1 MVMNNSYPKAL
12 LFLLDELEKL
22 PGVGPKS
29 AQRLAYHLL
38 GCSKEEASMLAKA
51 IMEAREK
58 IRFCVRCFNFSEEDL
73 CPVCMDES
81 RDHSIICVV
90 EEPKDLAAMERTRE
104 FKGVYH
110 VLHGVISPLDGVNPE
125 ALKIKELL
133 HRLKREEV
141 KEVVIATNP
150 NIEGETTAMYIAKLI
165 KPLGVKVTRLA
176 SGLPVGGDLDYVD
189 EVTLGRALEAR
200 REIE

>member
-1 MVMNNSYPKAL
+1 MDSSYPKAL
-12 LFLLDELEKL
+12 LLLLDELEKL
-22 PGVGPKS
+22 PGIGPKS

-38 GCSKEEASMLAKA
+38 GCSKEEAEMLARA
-51 IMEAREK
+51 ITEAKEK
-58 IRFCVRCFNFSEEDL
+58 IRFCSRCFNFSEEEL
-73 CPVCMDES
+73 CPICANES
-81 RDHSIICVV
+81 RDHSTICVV
-90 EEPKDLAAMERTRE
+90 EEPKDLAAIERTRE

-110 VLHGVISPLDGVNPE
+110 VLHGAISPLDGVNPE

-133 HRLKREEV
+133 ERIRRENVE
-141 KEVVIATNP
+141 EVVIATNP

-200 REIE
+200 REID

>member
-1 MVMNNSYPKAL
+1 MVMDNSYPKAL
-12 LFLLDELEKL
+12 LLLLDELEKL
-22 PGVGPKS
+22 PGIGPKS

-38 GCSKEEASMLAKA
+38 GCSKEEAETLARA
-51 IMEAREK
+51 ITEAKEK
-58 IRFCVRCFNFSEEDL
+58 IRFCSRCFNFSEEEL
-73 CPVCMDES
+73 CPICANES
-81 RDHSIICVV
+81 RDHSTVCVV
-90 EEPKDLAAMERTRE
+90 EEPKDLAAIERTRE

-110 VLHGVISPLDGVNPE
+110 VLHGAISPLDGVNPE

-133 HRLKREEV
+133 ERIRRENVE
-141 KEVVIATNP
+141 EVVIATNP

-200 REIE
+200 REID

>member
-1 MVMNNSYPKAL
+1 MNNSYPPSL
-12 LFLLDELEKL
+12 LFLLEELEKL
-22 PGVGPKS
+22 PGIGPKS

-38 GCSKEEASMLAKA
+38 GCSKEEAKRLARA
-51 IMEAREK
+51 IEEAREK
-58 IRFCVRCFNFSEEDL
+58 ISFCVRCYNFSEEDL
-73 CPVCMDES
+73 CPICADES
-81 RDHSIICVV
+81 RNHSLICVV

-110 VLHGVISPLDGVNPE
+110 VLHGVISPLDGVTPE
-125 ALKIKELL
+125 DLKIKELL
-133 HRLKREEV
+133 ERVKREEI

-150 NIEGETTAMYIAKLI
+150 NIEGETTAMYIAKLL

>member
-1 MVMNNSYPKAL
+1 MVMDDSYPKAL
-12 LFLLDELEKL
+12 LLLLDELEKL
-22 PGVGPKS
+22 PGIGPKS

-38 GCSKEEASMLAKA
+38 GCSKEEAEKLARA
-51 IMEAREK
+51 ITEAKKK
-58 IRFCVRCFNFSEEDL
+58 IRFCSRCFNFSEEEL
-73 CPVCMDES
+73 CPICASES
-81 RDHSIICVV
+81 RDHSTICVV
-90 EEPKDLAAMERTRE
+90 EEPKDLAAIERTRE

-110 VLHGVISPLDGVNPE
+110 VLHGAISPLDGVNPE

-133 HRLKREEV
+133 ERIRGENVE
-141 KEVVIATNP
+141 EVVIATNP

-176 SGLPVGGDLDYVD
+176 SGLPVGGDIDYVD

-200 REIE
+200 REID